1 MDRPGVALR
10 GELAGGGVTRD
21 QALIQIV
28 DTTMAEAVRRSGA
41 WLACRPGCFECC
53 LGPFPITEG
62 DARRLREGLAALA
75 AVDPVRAAH
84 VRDRASQSAERIR
97 REFPG
102 KPLAVLVADG
112 AAEDEPC
119 PALDPA
125 TGTCDLYAARPVTCR
140 TFGPAVSCG
149 GEALG
154 VCELCYQGASDE
166 EIADCGVELDFGGLE
181 EGEGETMVAFALA
194 DPGPFSAPVRP

>member
-1 MDRPGVALR
+1 MPLTG
-10 GELAGGGVTRD
+10 D

-28 DTTMAEAVRRSGA
+28 DAAMADAVRRSGA

-53 LGPFPITEG
+53 IGPFPITG
-62 DARRLREGLAALA
+62 ADALRLREGLADLAASDPGRAARVRRRARQSVERICREFPEDPLA
-75 AVDPVRAAH
+75 AVLTVD
-84 VRDRASQSAERIR
+84 E
-97 REFPG
+97 
-102 KPLAVLVADG
+102 

-149 GEALG
+149 GEALA
-154 VCELCYQGASDE
+154 VCELCYRGASDE
-166 EIADCGVELDFGGLE
+166 EIAASCVDLDFGDLE
-181 EGEGETMVAFALA
+181 EGEAETIVAFALVERPEPA
-194 DPGPFSAPVRP
+194 PGIIGS